1 MTRLSR
7 VALLLVLLGPPLLL
21 PGCSSGPSIAKEF
34 DRDFTVSGPVRLEIS
49 NASGDVQITGSA
61 DGKVHV
67 HGTVRS
73 AGMHFGDA
81 QKAVTE
87 AAAHPPVELKADT
100 VRIGK
105 DVVRLHNVSVVYK
118 IEVPRN
124 TEVTASV
131 ASGSP
136 TVSDVIGPVRIDT
149 ASGSIHVDK
158 VQKSVQASTASG
170 SVEVSN
176 TDDDVRAT
184 TASGNITT
192 ANTRG
197 DVRATTLS
205 GKISVGN
212 PGGRV
217 EASNASGSI
226 DIQGAANDVKAQ
238 VASGHIRVAGNP
250 SANGYWDIQTASGN
264 VEVSVPAGSNFHL
277 SASNTSGEISADI
290 PVVIEEQGKHTLR
303 AHVGDGGGRVEIHTV
318 SGKIHFRSSN

>member
-1 MTRLSR
+1 MPRLSR
-7 VALLLVLLGPPLLL
+7 VALLLALLGPFLVLS
-21 PGCSSGPSIAKEF
+21 GCSSGPSITKDF

-73 AGMHFGDA
+73 AGLHFGDA
-81 QKAVTE
+81 QKAVND
-87 AAAHPPVELKADT
+87 AAAHPPVELRADT
-100 VRIGK
+100 VRIGR
-105 DVVRLHNVSVVYK
+105 DVARLHNVSVLYT
-118 IEVPRN
+118 IEVPRD

-136 TVSDVIGPVRIDT
+136 TVSNVIGPVKLDT

-158 VQKSVQASTASG
+158 VQKSVQANTASG
-170 SVEVSN
+170 SIEISN
-176 TDDDVRAT
+176 IEDDVRAT
-184 TASGNITT
+184 TASGNVTI

-205 GKISVGN
+205 GKISIEN

-226 DIQGAANDVKAQ
+226 DIKGAANDVKAQ
-238 VASGHIRVAGNP
+238 VASGRISVAGNP
-250 SANGYWDIQTASGN
+250 SANGYWDIQSASGN
-264 VEVSVPAGSNFHL
+264 VEISVPSGSDFHL
-277 SASNTSGEISADI
+277 SASNSSGEISADI

-318 SGKIHFRSSN
+318 SGKIHFRGSK